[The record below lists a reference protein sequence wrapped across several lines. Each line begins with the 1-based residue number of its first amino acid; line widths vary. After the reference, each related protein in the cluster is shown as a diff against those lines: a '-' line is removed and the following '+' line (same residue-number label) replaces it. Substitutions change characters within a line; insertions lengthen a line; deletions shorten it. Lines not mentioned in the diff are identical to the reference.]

1 MVGICSEIRFL
12 AAVGFAVV
20 SVVLGVLVG
29 DVAGVVG
36 IATRPAVCGGGS
48 RGVVADVYI
57 TRRVRVS
64 WHSLRSSLRRG
75 KGGKLL
81 RRYDDL
87 VFGVGDLVF

>member
-20 SVVLGVLVG
+20 SVVLGVLVV
-29 DVAGVVG
+29 DVVGVVG
-36 IATRPAVCGGGS
+36 IATRPAVVGGGS

-64 WHSLRSSLRRG
+64 WHSLRSSLRWG
-75 KGGKLL
+75 
-81 RRYDDL
+81 
-87 VFGVGDLVF
+87 

>member
-20 SVVLGVLVG
+20 S
-29 DVAGVVG
+29 GVVG
-36 IATRPAVCGGGS
+36 IATRPAVVGGGS

-64 WHSLRSSLRRG
+64 WLAQPSKQPSLGLRR
-75 KGGKLL
+75 
-81 RRYDDL
+81 
-87 VFGVGDLVF
+87 